1 MKSKESKLWP
11 VVMAGGSGSRLWPL
25 SRSSMPKQFCTIDGN
40 ETLFFQTIKRAALI
54 SNKYP
59 LLVIINKEYKFLAI
73 RELERLGVEYH
84 LILEPEKKNTAP
96 AIALACR
103 FALNIDDDP
112 HLLVLS
118 SDHYVSNQED
128 FNFSITNALQ
138 NQTNELIVTFGAK
151 ASSPE
156 TGYGYIHYEKSVN
169 DVVMNIKKFVEKP
182 SKEKASEYIKDDCY
196 LWNTGIFLFSAK
208 TMLDE
213 LRSLAKD
220 IYEVSEEISCD
231 FDLNNKIHELN
242 QELFSKFENISI
254 DYAVLEKTNKA
265 KVVPITFAWSDLGT
279 WPSIWKNAPQKD
291 SNNNLI
297 EGDVNIIDTTNS
309 LILSKDKHI
318 SAIGIDNLIVID
330 TPDAL
335 LVSSMD
341 GVEKINFC
349 LENIKKIDQ
358 SLVEENRKVF
368 RPWGW
373 YDSIDNGESHQV
385 KRIHVYPGQKLSLQR
400 HQHRAE
406 RWVVIKGIATVTLD
420 KDEYDFKVGE
430 VVQINIM
437 QIHSLENKTTEDL
450 EIIEVQLGNYLGED
464 DIERFEDIYGRT

>member
-1 MKSKESKLWP
+1 MKPKENKLWP

-25 SRSSMPKQFCTIDGN
+25 SRSSMPKQFCAIDGN
-40 ETLFFQTIKRAALI
+40 ETLFFQTIKRASLI

-73 RELERLGVEYH
+73 RELEKLGVEYH
-84 LILEPEKKNTAP
+84 LILEPEKRNTAP

-118 SDHYVSNQED
+118 SDHYISNQED
-128 FNFSITNALQ
+128 FNSTIINAL
-138 NQTNELIVTFGAK
+138 NIQTHEFIITFGAK

-156 TGYGYIHYEKSVN
+156 TGYGYIHYEDVN

-182 SKEKASEYIKDDCY
+182 SKEKALEYIKDNSY
-196 LWNTGIFLFSAK
+196 FWNTGIFLFSAK
-208 TMLDE
+208 TMLNE
-213 LRSLAKD
+213 LKALAKD
-220 IYEVSEEISCD
+220 IYEVSQEISCD
-231 FDLNNKIHELN
+231 FDFSNKIHELN
-242 QELFSKFENISI
+242 HELFSKFENISI
-254 DYAVLEKTNKA
+254 DYAVLEKTSIA
-265 KVVPITFAWSDLGT
+265 KVAPITFAWSDLGT

-297 EGDVNIIDTTNS
+297 EGDVNIIDTNNS

-349 LENIKKIDQ
+349 LESIKKIDQ

-420 KDEYDFKVGE
+420 KDEYDYKVGE